1 MELTNKIWLTLEGG
15 YRTPYDVSIPLH
27 ELEQTNE
34 PETINNIWA
43 ALWENLHHQGD
54 VGLASYL
61 AVPHLV
67 RICKAKSLFDWNLL
81 GLCCVIE
88 QERHSESNPELP
100 QEYQNYYNTGLQE
113 LNEFVLARIN
123 QVSDDTTY
131 IFALATL
138 ATCFGRPGLGRLI
151 ILAEDK
157 DILEEFL
164 GQY

>member
-1 MELTNKIWLTLEGG
+1 MELTNKLWSNLEGG
-15 YRTPYDVSIPLH
+15 YRIPYDASIPLQQ
-27 ELEQTNE
+27 LEQTND

-43 ALWENLHHQGD
+43 VLWENLHHQGD

-67 RICKAKSLFDWNLL
+67 SICKAKSLFDWNLL

-100 QEYQNYYNTGLQE
+100 QEYQDYYNRGLQE
-113 LNEFVLARIN
+113 LKEFVLAHIN

-131 IFALATL
+131 TLALATL
-138 ATCFGRPGLGRLI
+138 ATCSGRPGLGRLI